1 MLFKYK
7 GAEVKID
14 SSLLY
19 AVATIRRGECV
30 LEHWDVIAQVQCLDR
45 VHGSYSLVTSNGVEF
60 RVIPAFGIC
69 HNVLRS
75 LSSTDVRSV
84 FKTFSGYSGCCT
96 YPLGEDE
103 YDSLESANKFTNP
116 QRKALLEHSLDV
128 LRAFVK
134 AYKEQYH
141 V

>member
-1 MLFKYK
+1 MLFEYK
-7 GAEVKID
+7 GTEINID
-14 SSLLY
+14 TSLVD
-19 AVATIRRGECV
+19 AVATIHRGECV
-30 LEHWDVIAQVQCLDR
+30 LEHWDVIAKLQGLDR
-45 VHGSYSLVTSNGVEF
+45 AHGSCTLLTSNDVEL